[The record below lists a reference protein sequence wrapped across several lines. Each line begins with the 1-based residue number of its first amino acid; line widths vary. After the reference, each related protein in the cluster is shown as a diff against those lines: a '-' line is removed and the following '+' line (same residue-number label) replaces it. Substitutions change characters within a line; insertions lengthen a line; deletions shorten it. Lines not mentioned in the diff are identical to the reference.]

1 MLSPDFK
8 SLKVK
13 FFLWLLK
20 LPIKCPVNDLVIKKV
35 KYQGNV
41 KEKISSHLG
50 NFSDKNFDV
59 KIFKIKILNIVVEEN
74 LR

>member
-8 SLKVK
+8 LLKVK

-20 LPIKCPVNDLVIKKV
+20 LVIKYPVNDLVIKKV
-35 KYQGNV
+35 KYRGNI
-41 KEKISSHLG
+41 KEKISSYLG

-59 KIFKIKILNIVVEEN
+59 KIFKIKILKIAVKEN